1 MGNET
6 IVGKRIL
13 LVDDEGAVRESV
25 RTLLARDEHIVVE
38 ANNGAEAYGLFAQGR
53 FDLVVTDCVMPFL
66 SGDELAVR
74 IKRLAPQQ
82 PILMMTG
89 YGYGYRPG
97 PGNPFDA
104 VLHKPFNYEHLR
116 QEMAKLF

>member
-1 MGNET
+1 MENET

-38 ANNGAEAYGLFAQGR
+38 ANNGAEAYGLFTQGR

-82 PILMMTG
+82 RILMITAHDIK
-89 YGYGYRPG
+89 RTSS
-97 PGNPFDA
+97 NP
-104 VLHKPFNYEHLR
+104 V
-116 QEMAKLF
+116 